1 MLFRQQPTHSGGV
14 LGSDACHLHPLL
26 SSVSEQ
32 CEEATD
38 GRPEQEPVPEE
49 AGAAADQGHGGVHVR
64 AHLPAGRVRGQA
76 RGAWEPPVCPGR

>member
-1 MLFRQQPTHSGGV
+1 MKNAV
-14 LGSDACHLHPLL
+14 KHLPCSNELKSNWSREL

-32 CEEATD
+32 CEEAAD

-64 AHLPAGRVRGQA
+64 AHLPAGGVRGQA
-76 RGAWEPPVCPGR
+76 RGAREPPVCPGR